1 MTQTR
6 LSMAVWTLPT
16 TGRIGSK
23 GEADINGSETHA
35 LCYNEMKSGLIG
47 GLENEKA
54 YTRFARCNSEL
65 CLFDFAFNLR
75 GSG

>member
-1 MTQTR
+1 MLT
-6 LSMAVWTLPT
+6 T

-23 GEADINGSETHA
+23 GETDVNGSETHA
-35 LCYNEMKSGLIG
+35 LCYNKRNIGLIG

-54 YTRFARCNSEL
+54 YIRFARCNSEL
-65 CLFDFAFNLR
+65 SLLDSAFNLR